1 MALLRATP
9 FPARPPDSSWKR
21 CACWTKISA
30 TPRRKTPKR
39 PAADMSLRVAI
50 LTVSD
55 SVSSGKYEDRSGPA
69 VLQRCMQLGWET
81 VSCSVLADDRPA
93 IEAFLKKTSDSGA
106 VDLIL
111 TTGGT
116 GLGPRDLT
124 PEATMAVCD
133 RLIPGFPEQM
143 RLAGAK
149 KTSRAIRSTPWLTCC
164 RTQLPCCT
172 ARVTI
177 EASVSHGLRSF
188 SAERSRQCHP
198 ANGHR
203 FRIAVH
209 AGGPGG
215 ARGRHRL
222 LSGSVAAHQAAAADR
237 AGNSGRRGGCVRR
250 GENRRRAGQ

>member
-1 MALLRATP
+1 
-9 FPARPPDSSWKR
+9 
-21 CACWTKISA
+21 
-30 TPRRKTPKR
+30 
-39 PAADMSLRVAI
+39 MSLRVAI

-69 VLQRCMQLGWET
+69 VLQRCMQLGWEP

-143 RLAGAK
+143 RAAGAK
-149 KTSRAIRSTPWLTCC
+149 KTSRAILSRATAGIRGATIILN
-164 RTQLPCCT
+164 LPGSPKG
-172 ARVTI
+172 APD
-177 EASVSHGLRSF
+177 SLD
-188 SAERSRQCHP
+188 
-198 ANGHR
+198 
-203 FRIAVH
+203 AVADLLPH
-209 AGGPGG
+209 AVAVLHG
-215 ARGRHRL
+215 ARH
-222 LSGSVAAHQAAAADR
+222 
-237 AGNSGRRGGCVRR
+237 N
-250 GENRRRAGQ
+250 